1 MIWIA
6 FILMG
11 VGLTWKLLFYRKEL
25 VLWQDGAGRTW
36 LAGRFDY
43 YPKLHA
49 HWLARLAAEFK
60 GNSA

>member
-1 MIWIA
+1 M
-6 FILMG
+6 MG
-11 VGLTWKLLFYRKEL
+11 LGLAWRLLFYRKEL

-49 HWLARLAAEFK
+49 HWLAGLAAEFK